1 MRLMEFTIENKDAFE
16 IGQEMSITEGILPS
30 SYYYTL
36 EHMLGMSANYRSYER
51 LKARKGI
58 VKEIK
63 STDKFD
69 IVVLEFEE

>member
-1 MRLMEFTIENKDAFE
+1 MRLMEFTIENKEAFE
-16 IGQEMSITEGILPS
+16 IGQEMSITEGVLPS
-30 SYYYTL
+30 SYYYIL

-69 IVVLEFEE
+69 IVVLEFNE